1 MRIGV
6 IGAGAVGGAIA
17 ALLSHAGHE
26 VEVAARG
33 ANLAAIREHGIRFS
47 GAWGD
52 FTAPVAANE
61 RLTRAP
67 ELAFV
72 ATKAQDAAAA
82 ISASAELLR
91 GIPVAVVQNGL
102 ASVSSSAPL
111 LPESQVVGALALYAA
126 SLLGPGEV
134 AITTTGHS
142 YIGGGDPEAA
152 QFVIDVLGAV
162 MPTSVTT
169 NFVGAQW
176 TKLIVNQVNA
186 LPAITGLSAQEVIG
200 IRGLRRIMT
209 ASIRENVRVGV
220 RSGIRFGELQGLTD
234 GRLRALG
241 RSPLWVGQALPLLM
255 ARRMGATPNPGSTL
269 QSIRRG
275 SLSEID
281 YLNGAVVAAAAAVGM
296 SAPVNAALVRLVH
309 EVESTREFVAPAE
322 VVARLQPVEEAAT
335 KKQPSRDLTD
345 E

>member
-17 ALLSHAGHE
+17 ALLAHAGHE
-26 VEVAARG
+26 VEVTARG
-33 ANLAAIREHGIRFS
+33 ENLRALRDHGIRFS

-52 FTAPVAANE
+52 FTVPIAANE

-82 ISASAELLR
+82 ISGGAELLR

-111 LPESQVVGALALYAA
+111 LPESRVVGALALFA
-126 SLLGPGEV
+126 SSLRRPGEI
-134 AITTTGHS
+134 AITTAGHT
-142 YIGGGDPEAA
+142 YIGGGDVETARH
-152 QFVIDVLGAV
+152 VVDVLGAV
-162 MPTSVTT
+162 MPASVSE

-220 RSGIRFGELQGLTD
+220 RSGVRFGEVQGLTD
-234 GRLRALG
+234 TRLRILG
-241 RSPLWVGQALPLLM
+241 GAPLAVGQLLPLLM

-275 SLSEID
+275 ALTEID
-281 YLNGAVVAAAAAVGM
+281 FLNGAVVAAGRGVGM
-296 SAPVNAALVRLVH
+296 PAPVNEAMVALVH
-309 EVESTREFVAPAE
+309 EVERTHRFVEPREVI
-322 VVARLQPVEEAAT
+322 ARLRPLVA
-335 KKQPSRDLTD
+335 
-345 E
+345 

>member
-17 ALLSHAGHE
+17 ALLGHAGHE
-26 VEVAARG
+26 VEVTARG
-33 ANLAAIREHGIRFS
+33 ANLAAIREHGIRFG

-61 RLTRAP
+61 HLTRAP

-82 ISASAELLR
+82 IGGSAGLLR

-102 ASVSSSAPL
+102 ASVSASAPL
-111 LPESQVVGALALYAA
+111 LPESQVLGVLALYAA
-126 SLLGPGEV
+126 SLVAPGEV

-142 YIGGGDPEAA
+142 YIGGGDDAA
-152 QFVIDVLGAV
+152 ARAVVDVLGAV
-162 MPTSVTT
+162 MPTSAAAD
-169 NFVGAQW
+169 FVGAQW
-176 TKLIVNQVNA
+176 TKLVINQVNA

-200 IRGLRRIMT
+200 IRALRRIMT

-220 RSGIRFGELQGLTD
+220 RSGVRFADLQGLTD
-234 GRLRALG
+234 ARLRAIA
-241 RSPLWVGQALPLLM
+241 RAPLSVGQLLPLLM

-275 SLSEID
+275 AVTEID
-281 YLNGAVVAAAAAVGM
+281 YLNGAVVAAAAETGM
-296 SAPVNAALVRLVH
+296 PAPVNAALVRLVH
-309 EVESTREFVAPAE
+309 EVERTREFLTPTD
-322 VVARLQPVEEAAT
+322 VVARVVVVG
-335 KKQPSRDLTD
+335 R
-345 E
+345 